1 MTGLALLLVLT
12 AAVLHAIWNLLAKRA
27 SGGIAF
33 LWLFCLISAVIYAPV
48 AVAVLWIQKPEMGWP
63 QWIAV
68 AGTLVLHTAYYIVL
82 QRGYRLGDL
91 SLVYPL
97 ARGTGPLLST
107 VAAIVLL
114 GERPTPLALLGA
126 LLIVGCVFVIAG
138 GGSPASRNEAKVR
151 WALRYGLWCGV
162 LIAAYT
168 LWDKQAVAVL
178 LIPPLLLD
186 WFNNLGRTILLTPLA
201 LRHWGEVKD
210 HWGRHRLEA
219 VGIAILSPLSY
230 ILVLTAMTF
239 TPVSY
244 VAPAREISILLGTL
258 LGTQLL
264 AEQGGQ
270 QRLWAAGGMVLG
282 VVALALG

>member
-1 MTGLALLLVLT
+1 MTELALLLVLT
-12 AAVLHAIWNLLAKRA
+12 AAVLHATWNLLAKRA

-48 AVAVLWIQKPEMGWP
+48 AVAVLWIQQPEMGWW
-63 QWIAV
+63 QWGAV

-138 GGSPASRNEAKVR
+138 GGSAGSRDEVKVR

-186 WFNNLGRTILLTPLA
+186 WFNNLGRTVLLTPLA

-210 HWGRHRLEA
+210 HWRRHRLEA

-244 VAPAREISILLGTL
+244 VAPAREVSILLGTL
-258 LGTQLL
+258 LGTRLL
-264 AEQGGQ
+264 AEQGGG

>member
-1 MTGLALLLVLT
+1 MTELALLLVLT
-12 AAVLHAIWNLLAKRA
+12 AAVLHATWNLLAKRA

-48 AVAVLWIQKPEMGWP
+48 AVAVLWFQKPEMGWP

-107 VAAIVLL
+107 IAAIVLL

-186 WFNNLGRTILLTPLA
+186 WFNNLGRTVLLTPLA

-210 HWGRHRLEA
+210 HWRRHRLEA

-244 VAPAREISILLGTL
+244 VAPAREVSILLGTL
-258 LGTQLL
+258 LGTRLL
-264 AEQGGQ
+264 AEQGGGR
-270 QRLWAAGGMVLG
+270 RLWAAGGMVLG